1 MMYFRILR
9 DLYIQVL
16 NVEESPSYMVVYLQ
30 THVNEVIHTLHSAN
44 STSGVFTENMI
55 VTGDNEGFTT
65 TGGFDDISVRHTFI
79 RKVRNH
85 SSIICIILLQSKRVV
100 W

>member
-1 MMYFRILR
+1 M
-9 DLYIQVL
+9 
-16 NVEESPSYMVVYLQ
+16 
-30 THVNEVIHTLHSAN
+30 NEVIHTLHSAN
-44 STSGVFTENMI
+44 STSGDAVFTENII

-85 SSIICIILLQSKRVV
+85 SSIICIILLQSKIIL

>member
-1 MMYFRILR
+1 M
-9 DLYIQVL
+9 
-16 NVEESPSYMVVYLQ
+16 
-30 THVNEVIHTLHSAN
+30 NEVIYTLHSAN
-44 STSGVFTENMI
+44 STSGDAVFTENMI
-55 VTGDNEGFTT
+55 ITGDNEGFTT

-85 SSIICIILLQSKRVV
+85 SSIICIILLQSKRVL